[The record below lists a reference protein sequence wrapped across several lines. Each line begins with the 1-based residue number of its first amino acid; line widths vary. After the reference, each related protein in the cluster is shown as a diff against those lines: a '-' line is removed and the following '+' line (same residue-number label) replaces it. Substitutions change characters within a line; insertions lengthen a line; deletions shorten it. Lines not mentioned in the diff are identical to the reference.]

1 MGCIFSFNFS
11 PVTPIFDIPTTESA
25 VQRATTIFQ
34 RRRKKILAEVNSLA
48 KNAASSNASKAN
60 QQKKLVRKH
69 LDPKETLI
77 GNGHNVE
84 NIEKIRGR
92 LTFYILAKLVIK
104 VFRLMLYLQ
113 FVLKQIQKLYFL
125 L

>member
-1 MGCIFSFNFS
+1 MGNNVSFNFS

-84 NIEKIRGR
+84 SIEKIRGR
-92 LTFYILAKLVIK
+92 LTFYVLIK
-104 VFRLMLYLQ
+104 TLINVYCLLTLLYE
-113 FVLKQIQKLYFL
+113 Y
-125 L
+125 

>member
-1 MGCIFSFNFS
+1 MNHILYILIFRPFLLSIKKKFSFNFS

-48 KNAASSNASKAN
+48 KNAASSNTSKAN

-77 GNGHNVE
+77 GNGHNIE
-84 NIEKIRGR
+84 NIEKIKGTQ
-92 LTFYILAKLVIK
+92 TFFYS
-104 VFRLMLYLQ
+104 
-113 FVLKQIQKLYFL
+113 
-125 L
+125 

>member
-1 MGCIFSFNFS
+1 MYLNLCIFWLSIEYKFSLNFS

-48 KNAASSNASKAN
+48 KNAASSNASKTN

-69 LDPKETLI
+69 LDPKETLV

-84 NIEKIRGR
+84 NIEKIKGTQ
-92 LTFYILAKLVIK
+92 TFFYSWD
-104 VFRLMLYLQ
+104 
-113 FVLKQIQKLYFL
+113 FL
-125 L
+125 GFLDIDFS